1 MLTSVG
7 PDACSMTQSI
17 PTLTVLPPSSDAE
30 SWSCSPSPRP
40 PRRHHR
46 HRLHRTRTCT
56 MMKNKEKKTEQVD
69 SPKQQWVEK
78 QVKEEEQY
86 RGGNKSA
93 DAVGEELVSE
103 SSSNGQLLLP
113 SHSYWSRRST
123 TSRQSRW
130 SLRSLLSKDSD
141 WDSCRLVPF
150 SPFMGLC
157 LQGILLRIFGPV
169 SDRAGRYD
177 QHFLSQYR
185 SLHIQITIY
194 IPMSHIF

>member
-40 PRRHHR
+40 PRRLYR
-46 HRLHRTRTCT
+46 HRLHRIRTCT
-56 MMKNKEKKTEQVD
+56 MLKNKEKEIEQVD

-86 RGGNKSA
+86 SSGNKSA
-93 DAVGEELVSE
+93 DAEGEELVSE

-150 SPFMGLC
+150 SPFTGLC
-157 LQGILLRIFGPV
+157 LQGISLRIFGPI
-169 SDRAGRYD
+169 SD
-177 QHFLSQYR
+177 
-185 SLHIQITIY
+185 
-194 IPMSHIF
+194 